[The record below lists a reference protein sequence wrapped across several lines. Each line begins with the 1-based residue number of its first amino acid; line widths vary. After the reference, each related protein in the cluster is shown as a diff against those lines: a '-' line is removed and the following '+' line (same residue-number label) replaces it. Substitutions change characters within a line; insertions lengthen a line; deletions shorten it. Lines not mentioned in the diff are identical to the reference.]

1 MVPHGVHMVYTYTV
15 EIKEYDNRAHVRSM
29 VALRKTYVD
38 E

>member
-15 EIKEYDNRAHVRSM
+15 EIKKYDNRAHVGSM
-29 VALRKTYVD
+29 VALRKTHVD